1 MISRSVPDPG
11 EATSTVTLSVSISI
25 SGSFSVTASPT
36 DFSHLKICER
46 VPSVCSAG
54 ARISTSLAI

>member
-1 MISRSVPDPG
+1 M
-11 EATSTVTLSVSISI
+11 

-36 DFSHLKICER
+36 DFSHRKICER

-54 ARISTSLAI
+54 ARISTSLDI